1 MSTDWILRGGN
12 GKNFK
17 TSSKFGIWG
26 IQSSTPTNK
35 YFLKNVKVGDKLW
48 FVKNKSKGKLL
59 GVATYRSNNMRELG
73 PLVNISM
80 TNEELGWTGE
90 GLDWVSDIEIHYSDL
105 YGLEDCELLTHID
118 GPATIRKYNEK
129 CKLDL
134 PLEYSYIVK
143 YSKVTFDLL

>member
-17 TSSKFGIWG
+17 SSSKFGIWG

-105 YGLEDCELLTHID
+105 YGLEDC
-118 GPATIRKYNEK
+118 
-129 CKLDL
+129 
-134 PLEYSYIVK
+134 
-143 YSKVTFDLL
+143 